1 MFYVQMLVELVYCT
15 KLVWHAAI
23 HTISVCYILVQ
34 WLSHQN
40 RCYRC
45 HHPKIQHN
53 MCCVWCNRHQ
63 NKSVYDP
70 ITPKP
75 QYKTKIIIIII
86 IISMV
91 SHTIIILIPYN
102 TTTTTYYFK
111 PSNNKK
117 RNTHTFHQTL
127 FAWQLYLAQLF
138 ILSPVHT

>member
-1 MFYVQMLVELVYCT
+1 MC
-15 KLVWHAAI
+15 K
-23 HTISVCYILVQ
+23 C
-34 WLSHQN
+34 LSNLSIVLNWCDTQPYTPYQ
-40 RCYRC
+40 CATF
-45 HHPKIQHN
+45 
-53 MCCVWCNRHQ
+53 WCNGYRTKIDAIGAITLKY
-63 NKSVYDP
+63 NTTCVVSSAIGIKTKAYMVP
-70 ITPKP
+70 ITLKP

-127 FAWQLYLAQLF
+127 FA
-138 ILSPVHT
+138 